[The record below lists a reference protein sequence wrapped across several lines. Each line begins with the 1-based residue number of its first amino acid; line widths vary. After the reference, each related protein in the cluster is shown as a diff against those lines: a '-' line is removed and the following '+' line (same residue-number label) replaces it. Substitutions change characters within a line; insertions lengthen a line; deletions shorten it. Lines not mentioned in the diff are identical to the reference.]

1 MTAPAAAIV
10 VRPTAARARACVQDP
25 ALFAST
31 DVVDHTRAA
40 RLCAVCPVL
49 AHCGEA
55 TTQTAEHRPDLLH
68 GTYAGRRFGGA

>member
-1 MTAPAAAIV
+1 MTTVLTRPAA
-10 VRPTAARARACVQDP
+10 ARACVQDP

-49 AHCGEA
+49 TPCGEA
-55 TTQTAEHRPDLLH
+55 TDETSTHRPDLLH
-68 GTYAGRRFGGA
+68 GTYAGRRFGGAS